1 MDKNRSC
8 CCGALPATKWWLLT
22 LLGLPLL
29 FLLMLGSRQGAVESD
44 LASRSTADLKAA
56 GMDWAQVTLAGR
68 GRDLRIQ
75 GTAASEEQRDQA
87 IKLAQSV
94 YGVRVVENHINV
106 AAPAAEVTLPDADTQ
121 AQAPVAP
128 AAPEAP
134 VASVASA
141 APVPP
146 EPSAAPEAPL
156 APEPPVAQ
164 QEPEAPVAPAVPG
177 QAVPEQVAAVEPEA
191 KPEPTAEQQAVQD
204 CQQQLNDAMT
214 GKTILF
220 ATDKAAIKQDSLAL
234 LDSLAGIVSSCKTV
248 VADRGIQIS
257 GHTDN
262 VGNDAY
268 NQSLSQRRAEAVK
281 EYFVGKGIDGGLIKS
296 VGYGEGKP
304 VASNNTPAGRSQN
317 RRISFE
323 ISPE

>member
-8 CCGALPATKWWLLT
+8 CCGVLPATLWWLLA

-68 GRDLRIQ
+68 GRDLRLQ
-75 GTAASEEQRDQA
+75 GTAASEQERDQA
-87 IKLAQSV
+87 IKLARNV
-94 YGVRVVENHINV
+94 YGVRDVESHIEV
-106 AAPAAEVTLPDADTQ
+106 EAPAVPE
-121 AQAPVAP
+121 APVAPEPP

-134 VASVASA
+134 V
-141 APVPP
+141 
-146 EPSAAPEAPL
+146 

-164 QEPEAPVAPAVPG
+164 QEPEAPVAPAVPE
-177 QAVPEQVAAVEPEA
+177 QTMPEQVAAVEPEA

-220 ATDKAAIKQDSLAL
+220 ATDKATIKQDSLAL
-234 LDSLAGIVSSCKTV
+234 LDSLAGIVFTCKPV
-248 VADRGIQIS
+248 VAGRGIQIS

-268 NQSLSQRRAEAVK
+268 NQSLSQRRADAVRQ
-281 EYFVGKGIDGGLIKS
+281 YFVGKGIDGGLIKS

-304 VASNNTPAGRSQN
+304 VASNDTPAGRSQN